1 MAWIHSLSR
10 VAVAALGFVAL
21 TNGTADARGPSRGQA
36 KPGHASVARSHA
48 RIILSGMVYR
58 SGPSH
63 GGALQCVPFARE
75 NSGIEL
81 TGNAAN
87 WWSAADGLYERG
99 ARPEV
104 GSVLNFRANGRMR
117 LGHVA
122 VVSNVIDGRN
132 VEIDHAN
139 WSGRGAIGRNVRVVD
154 VSAGNDWSAVRVALS
169 RGDYGSVYPT
179 YGFIYDRPD
188 RGVMVANA
196 GTGTGTGAFSANRV
210 DALPMMAAARDLRAL
225 DQRIQLAPTQEQE
238 VAEAPDDY
246 SPRRAYRSSRIRV
259 ADHRVHDQRR
269 IRTTVAAVG
278 HRTRT
283 VHVAAPVKQR
293 RRT

>member
-1 MAWIHSLSR
+1 MAWMLSLSR
-10 VAVAALGFVAL
+10 VAVAALGFVTLSHGA
-21 TNGTADARGPSRGQA
+21 ADARGSSRGQA
-36 KPGHASVARSHA
+36 KPGHAFAARSHA

-58 SGPSH
+58 SSPSR

-81 TGNAAN
+81 AGNASN

-117 LGHVA
+117 MGHVA
-122 VVSNVIDGRN
+122 VVSNVVDGRN

-188 RGVMVANA
+188 RGIMVANA
-196 GTGTGTGAFSANRV
+196 GTGGGAFSAGRT
-210 DALPMMAAARDLRAL
+210 DALPMMAAARDLRAMG
-225 DQRIQLAPTQEQE
+225 QRIQLAPTQEQE

-246 SPRRAYRSSRIRV
+246 TPRRAYRSSRSRV
-259 ADHRVHDQRR
+259 ADHRVHDQRH
-269 IRTTVAAVG
+269 IRTTVASVT
-278 HRTRT
+278 HRTRAT
-283 VHVAAPVKQR
+283 HPAAPVKQR